1 MSDAAMPN
9 LVLVPG
15 LLCTAELFAP
25 QIAALGDVARITV
38 ADHGVEDD
46 MEAIAADVL
55 AAAPMEFAL
64 AGLSMGGYIAFEILR
79 QAPGRVTRL
88 ALIDTSARGD
98 RPEQTA
104 QRRELI
110 TLAEE
115 KGIAAVGEALR
126 PYLMAPG
133 RQQDAR
139 LLAILKRMTEET
151 GLEVFKRQQEA
162 IIGRPDNRP
171 FLAEIDVPTVVIVG
185 ELDQMTPVK
194 VAREMAD
201 AIPGARL
208 EVIPG
213 AGHLP
218 TLETP
223 EAVNDILRDWL
234 TADAGGAAA
243 GDAASP

>member
-1 MSDAAMPN
+1 
-9 LVLVPG
+9 
-15 LLCTAELFAP
+15 
-25 QIAALGDVARITV
+25 
-38 ADHGVEDD
+38 
-46 MEAIAADVL
+46 
-55 AAAPMEFAL
+55 
-64 AGLSMGGYIAFEILR
+64 
-79 QAPGRVTRL
+79 
-88 ALIDTSARGD
+88 
-98 RPEQTA
+98 
-104 QRRELI
+104 
-110 TLAEE
+110 
-115 KGIAAVGEALR
+115 
-126 PYLMAPG
+126 
-133 RQQDAR
+133 
-139 LLAILKRMTEET
+139 MTEET

-243 GDAASP
+243 GDAASS